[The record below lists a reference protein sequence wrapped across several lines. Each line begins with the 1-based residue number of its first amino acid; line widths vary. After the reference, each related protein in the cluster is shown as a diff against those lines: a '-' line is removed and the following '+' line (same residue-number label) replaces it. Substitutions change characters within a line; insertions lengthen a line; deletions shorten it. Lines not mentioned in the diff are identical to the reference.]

1 MIEIPGDYLEG
12 GGQILRTA
20 SALSCITGKPIK
32 VFNIRAKRPNP
43 GLSYQHLYTL
53 KALAVLFKAEV
64 NGLELQSKEI
74 TFTPKEDFIQGK
86 NFDIDLKTAGAIGLA
101 LQPLVLVSAFS
112 CYRRDSAEAEKGK
125 GICFNIKGGTCGL
138 GAIPIDYY
146 KNVIFPI
153 LARFGLNADLE
164 IIKRGYY
171 PKGGGEV
178 KVKIEP
184 LREPKE
190 INLLNAG
197 KIIRIK
203 GLSIASEELASRNVS
218 SRQAE
223 TAQELLKKNFSVP
236 IEIKIDYTKTLSIG
250 SEINLIAYTQNS
262 ILGADSRGERNKTA
276 ERVGE
281 EAATKLIKEI
291 HSGAASD
298 LHLADNLIP
307 WLALLRGRIKTSVIT
322 LHTQTNIWICELFL
336 GKIFS
341 VEGDTISYAK

>member
-20 SALSCITGKPIK
+20 SCLSCITGKPIK

-53 KALAVLFKAEV
+53 KALAGLFKAESK
-64 NGLELQSKEI
+64 GLELKSKEI
-74 TFTPKEDFIQGK
+74 SFFPKEDFIQEK
-86 NFDIDLKTAGAIGLA
+86 TFDIDLKTAGAIGLA
-101 LQPLVLVSAFS
+101 LQPLILVSAF
-112 CYRRDSAEAEKGK
+112 KGK

-153 LARFGLNADLE
+153 LARFGLKADLE
-164 IIKRGYY
+164 IVKRGYY
-171 PKGGGEV
+171 PEGGGEV

-184 LREPKE
+184 LREPKG
-190 INLLNAG
+190 IDLLDAG
-197 KIIRIK
+197 KIIRIEVI
-203 GLSIASEELASRNVS
+203 SIASKELASRNVS
-218 SRQAE
+218 QRQAE

-236 IEIKIDYTKTLSIG
+236 IGIKIDYTRTLSIG
-250 SEINLIAYTQNS
+250 SEMNLIAYTENS

-281 EAATKLIKEI
+281 EAAEKLIKEI
-291 HSGAASD
+291 HSGAACD

-307 WLALLRGRIKTSVIT
+307 WLALLGGRIKTSVIS
-322 LHTQTNIWICELFL
+322 LHTQTNVWICELFF
-336 GKIFS
+336 GKIFT
-341 VEGDTISYAK
+341 VEGNTISCAR